1 MDMSGYFPNSAS
13 INQILHS
20 KIQLKLPSP
29 DNISKNSETNEVSEE
44 SYLNKK
50 ESTEY
55 SKCEKEI
62 WIEKKGDK
70 KKLKRKG
77 GSITEWLKTSSEKYT
92 QISMRNS
99 NGTKTVSHASL
110 KPIGTEIA
118 NKYRE
123 HFENNNVNNN

>member
-62 WIEKKGDK
+62 
-70 KKLKRKG
+70 
-77 GSITEWLKTSSEKYT
+77 
-92 QISMRNS
+92 
-99 NGTKTVSHASL
+99 
-110 KPIGTEIA
+110 
-118 NKYRE
+118 
-123 HFENNNVNNN
+123 